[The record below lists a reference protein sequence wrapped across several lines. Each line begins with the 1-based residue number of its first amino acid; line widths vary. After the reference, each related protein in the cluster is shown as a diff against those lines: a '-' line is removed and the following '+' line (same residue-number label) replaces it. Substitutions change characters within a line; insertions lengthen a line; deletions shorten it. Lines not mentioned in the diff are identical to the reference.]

1 MLSYCGK
8 LFTPDEAA
16 YLDYMFNDASFPNSL
31 GLRNRYGHAHSP
43 IADPNAVNIRSDYY
57 RMLTLLVAITLK
69 INDELSAATGRGYL
83 ENFVDWPYYDKSV
96 FELAKK
102 LFAKKRETV
111 CNAESE

>member
-8 LFTPDEAA
+8 LFAPDEAA
-16 YLDYMFNDASFPNSL
+16 YLDYMFNDASFPNSQ
-31 GLRNRYGHAHSP
+31 GLRNRYDHAHSP

-83 ENFVDWPYYDKSV
+83 ENFVDWPYYDESV
-96 FELAKK
+96 LELAKK
-102 LFAKKRETV
+102 LIAKKYESV
-111 CNAESE
+111 CDAESE